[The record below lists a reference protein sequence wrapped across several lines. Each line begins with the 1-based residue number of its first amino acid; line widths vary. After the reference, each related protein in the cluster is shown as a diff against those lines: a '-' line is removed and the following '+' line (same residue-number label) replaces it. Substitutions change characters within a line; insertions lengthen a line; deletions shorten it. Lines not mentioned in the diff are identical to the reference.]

1 MIVTWLSNIYFAAAA
16 GIAIFGLLGLV
27 TLWYYWRHRLDSF
40 PCPPVSLDD
49 LPSVTVQLPVYNER
63 FVIGRLVDAA
73 ARLDYPADRLQIQVI
88 DDSSDDTTAIARD
101 LVGYY
106 QARGLNIQLLHR
118 DNRRGFKAGALQ
130 EALQQASGEFIAI
143 FDADFEPLSDYLR
156 RTIPHFM
163 SDARL
168 GMVQARWGHLNP
180 GASALT
186 GAQTIALD
194 KHFVM
199 EQTVRHRANLYPKFN
214 GSAGVWRRACLQ
226 DAGGWQDDTVCEDLC
241 LSTRAVLKGW
251 RFRFLNDVEAPAE
264 LPATISAYKN
274 QQARWAKGSTQ
285 CLVKFGPAIL
295 ADSQQRLVARLYALL
310 SMSGYMTHV
319 LLLALLLVQVP
330 LIYFGYRPPAGI
342 LLFAL
347 AGIGQPLLFVLGQ
360 RELYA
365 DWRSRLRF
373 FPTLLLVAIG
383 LAPANTRAIVQALFG
398 RHHTFVRTP
407 KGGHLVMQLAA
418 ADPSAAPALAAGK
431 AATPYRF
438 PVDWIILVEL
448 LLAGYAAAGLVL
460 CLITGNLGPLFFM
473 LTCTAGFGYVALAG
487 IREQLQPH

>member
-27 TLWYYWRHRLDSF
+27 TLWYYWRHRQDAF
-40 PCPPVSLDD
+40 PCPPVGEDD

-63 FVIGRLVDAA
+63 FVIGRLISAA
-73 ARLDYPADRLQIQVI
+73 ARLDYPHDRLQIQVI
-88 DDSSDDTTAIARD
+88 DDSTDDTTIIARQ
-101 LVGYY
+101 LVADY
-106 QARGLNIQLLHR
+106 QAQGLDIQLLHR
-118 DNRRGFKAGALQ
+118 DNRQGFKAGALQ
-130 EALQQASGEFIAI
+130 EALQSASGEFIAI
-143 FDADFEPLSDYLR
+143 FDADFEPRPDYLL
-156 RTIPHFM
+156 RTIPHFL
-163 SDARL
+163 SDTQL
-168 GMVQARWGHLNP
+168 GMVQARWGHINP
-180 GASALT
+180 GASQLT

-194 KHFVM
+194 KHFAM

-214 GSAGVWRRACLQ
+214 GSAGIWRRACLR

-241 LSTRAVLKGW
+241 LSTRAILKGW

-264 LPATISAYKN
+264 LPSTISAYKN

-295 ADSQQRLVARLYALL
+295 SDSQQRLVARIYALL

-319 LLLALLLVQVP
+319 LLLTLLLVQVP
-330 LIYFGYRPPAGI
+330 LIYFGYRPPAGL
-342 LLFAL
+342 LLFAI

-373 FPTLLLVAIG
+373 FPALLLVAIG
-383 LAPANTRAIVQALFG
+383 LAPANTRAIFQALFG

-407 KGGHLVMQLAA
+407 KGGPLVMQLATSA
-418 ADPSAAPALAAGK
+418 SGVAPSLAAK
-431 AATPYRF
+431 AANPYRF
-438 PVDWIILVEL
+438 PIDWIVLVEL
-448 LLAGYAAAGLVL
+448 LLSAYAAFGLIL
-460 CLITGNLGPLFFM
+460 CLLTGNLGPLFFM
-473 LTCTAGFGYVALAG
+473 LTCTIGFGYVAVTS
-487 IREQLQPH
+487 IREQLLPR